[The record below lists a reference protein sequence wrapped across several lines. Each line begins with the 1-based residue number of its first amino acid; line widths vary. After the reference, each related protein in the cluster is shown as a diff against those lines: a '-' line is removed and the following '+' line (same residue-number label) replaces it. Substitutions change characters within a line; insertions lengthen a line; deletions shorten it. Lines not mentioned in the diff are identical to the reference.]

1 MTNAINDNNIGNE
14 RISDN
19 VLEMIGKYRILKD
32 EISRMWTRRRV
43 SNTSVVVGR
52 LETSTSNFGKYSK
65 EIEIE
70 MRGEKTQ
77 KLFCWDN

>member
-32 EISRMWTRRRV
+32 EISRMWTRRRG
-43 SNTSVVVGR
+43 SNTSVVVGG